1 MLHNLESSFGVVF
14 SQPVL
19 LALVDSGLS
28 RDDAYRIVQE
38 TTALAWNSR
47 ISFRDVLAADARVQ
61 LSAVQL
67 DHAFDLERSVRH
79 AQRTIDAALAIT
91 KA

>member
-1 MLHNLESSFGVVF
+1 
-14 SQPVL
+14 
-19 LALVDSGLS
+19 LVDSGLS

-38 TTALAWNSR
+38 TTALAWNSQT
-47 ISFRDVLAADARVQ
+47 SFRDVLAADARVQ
-61 LSAVQL
+61 LSSTQL